1 MSRRTDRSRRPE
13 GDGPGRPGPPD
24 RGIASPA
31 RSTPSARE
39 RPRENGEPYVVLKA
53 ATEPAADT
61 DGARVLVDG
70 SWPRGVRK
78 NDLAI
83 RVWLRV
89 IAPSPPLRRKL
100 ARDPVGFFE
109 EFRRRYLVELRARE
123 RRIALESLRRLARIE
138 PVTLVFSAKDH
149 ERNGAVV
156 LRDALIE
163 RRG

>member
-1 MSRRTDRSRRPE
+1 MSRRTNRSRRPE
-13 GDGPGRPGPPD
+13 GDGPERSGPPD

-31 RSTPSARE
+31 RNTPSARE
-39 RPRENGEPYVVLKA
+39 RPRENGEPLILLKT
-53 ATEPAADT
+53 ATDPIET
-61 DGARVLVDG
+61 SDGARVLIDG
-70 SWPRGVRK
+70 AWPRGVRK
-78 NDLAI
+78 NDLAL

-89 IAPSPPLRRKL
+89 IAPSPALRRRL
-100 ARDPVGFFE
+100 TRDPVGFFE

-123 RRIALESLRRLARIE
+123 RRVALESLRRLARLDT
-138 PVTLVFSAKDH
+138 VTLVYSAKDP